1 MHCWPAPPTDSI
13 NRRGGGRGFSVIE
26 LLLVLSI
33 LVLIAALTIPAVE
46 RWQGERPIREASDQ
60 LLDQLRLARLQAIDQ
75 GQPVAFRYRLGSSEF
90 SIKSGEPPRLVEDHL
105 PETVQFGPAK
115 SQTAE
120 WSDPLWF
127 HANGTSQDADLE
139 LVDDEGRTQ
148 HLVVRRLTGGVA
160 IE

>member
-1 MHCWPAPPTDSI
+1 MHLWSASSSDSLQ
-13 NRRGGGRGFSVIE
+13 RRGGGRGFSVIE

-33 LVLIAALTIPAVE
+33 LVLIAALTLPAVE

-90 SIKSGEPPRLVEDHL
+90 SIESGQPPLLIEDQL
-105 PETVQFGPAK
+105 PETVQFGPVK
-115 SQTAE
+115 SQSAD

-127 HANGTSQDADLE
+127 HANGTSQDAALE